1 MQKVSPSLMA
11 FKKNV
16 IKYRFVLLFI
26 AVGVLFLPQIQ
37 PTGEEAPDF
46 VYFFGR
52 FHPLIIHFPIVL
64 VFLVLVFEVLKH
76 FKIGPVSANLI
87 GFILAIALLG
97 SLVAVGL
104 GFLLFYTGEYS
115 GDIMQQ
121 HLWGGVILTASLSM
135 ACFLFL
141 HNYQS
146 ASSGSYFA
154 YFSVLVFANV
164 ALFYTSHQG
173 GSLTHGSEF
182 LTEYLPSIHKQD
194 NDWVPK
200 PMEEMLVFEDMIIPI
215 MDKKCMSCHN
225 SNKTKGGLILTS
237 YEDILQG
244 GKSEHP
250 TLKPGDLGQSELY
263 QRVMLPR
270 DDDKHM
276 PPDGK
281 VPLTQEEVTLL
292 EWWITNGAE
301 PELLV
306 QEAAQDPKM
315 QPFITTFISDLETQR
330 KARYMQQKEL
340 ESMIVS
346 VSSGNR
352 YKLSLDE
359 FGDGKIALS
368 MSFPPTSFEDNDLID
383 LQPLFPQI
391 SKASMVSSN
400 ITDDALYYVAQ
411 MSSLRELYL
420 QQTKINGSG
429 LVFLGNLSKLQ
440 LLDLSK
446 TAIED
451 GHLLHVLKIESLQDL
466 YLNST
471 QVSTEVIK
479 AIQVNRPDMTIH
491 LERGNLF

>member
-1 MQKVSPSLMA
+1 
-11 FKKNV
+11 
-16 IKYRFVLLFI
+16 
-26 AVGVLFLPQIQ
+26 
-37 PTGEEAPDF
+37 
-46 VYFFGR
+46 R

-64 VFLVLVFEVLKH
+64 VFLVLLFELLRG
-76 FKIGPVSANLI
+76 FRIIIIPTSLI

-97 SLVAVGL
+97 SLVALGL

-115 GDIMQQ
+115 GNIMQQ
-121 HLWGGVILTASLSM
+121 HLWGGVILTASLAL

-146 ASSGSYFA
+146 RSSGSYIS

-182 LTEYLPSIHKQD
+182 LTEYLPSINKQD
-194 NDWVPK
+194 VDWEPK

-225 SNKTKGGLILTS
+225 ANKTKGGLVLTS
-237 YEDILQG
+237 YEEILKG

-250 TLKPGDLGQSELY
+250 TLKPGDLGQSEMY

-270 DDDKHM
+270 DDEKHM

-281 VPLTQEEVTLL
+281 VPLSQEEITLL
-292 EWWITNGAE
+292 EWWIINGAE

-306 QEAAQDPKM
+306 QEAAQDTQI
-315 QPFITTFISDLETQR
+315 QPFITAFITDLENQR
-330 KARYMQQKEL
+330 KARYMQKREL

-352 YKLSLDE
+352 YKLGLDE
-359 FGDGKIALS
+359 FGDGRIALS
-368 MSFPPTSFEDNDLID
+368 MAFPPTSFEDNDLMD

-391 SKASMVSSN
+391 SKASLVASN
-400 ITDDALYYVAQ
+400 ITDDALYYIGQ

-420 QQTKINGSG
+420 QQTQLNGSG
-429 LVFLGNLSKLQ
+429 LVFLGNLPNLQ

-451 GHLLHVLKIESLQDL
+451 GHLLHVLKIGSLQEL

-471 QVSTEVIK
+471 QVSQEVIK
-479 AIQVNRPDMTIH
+479 AIQVNRPDITIH
-491 LERGNLF
+491 LERGNFF

>member
-1 MQKVSPSLMA
+1 MQKVSPSFMA

-64 VFLVLVFEVLKH
+64 VFLVLVFELLKR
-76 FKIGPVSANLI
+76 FNIGAVSANLT
-87 GFILAIALLG
+87 GSILAIALLG

-121 HLWGGVILTASLSM
+121 HLWGGVILTASLAL

-141 HNYQS
+141 HNYKS
-146 ASSGSYFA
+146 ESSGSYLS
-154 YFSVLVFANV
+154 YLSVLVFANV
-164 ALFYTSHQG
+164 ALIYTSHQG

-182 LTEYLPSIHKQD
+182 LTEYMPSLNEPE
-194 NDWVPK
+194 NDWEPK

-270 DDDKHM
+270 DDEKHM

-281 VPLTQEEVTLL
+281 VPLSHEEITLL
-292 EWWITNGAE
+292 EWWISNGAE

-306 QEAAQDPKM
+306 QEAAQDPQM
-315 QPFITTFISDLETQR
+315 QPFITTFITDLENQR

-359 FGDGKIALS
+359 FGDGRIALS
-368 MSFPPTSFEDNDLID
+368 MAFPPTSFEDNDLMD

-391 SKASMVSSN
+391 SKASMVASN
-400 ITDDALYYVAQ
+400 ITDDALYYIGQ

-429 LVFLGNLSKLQ
+429 LVFLGNLPKLQ

-446 TAIED
+446 SAIED
-451 GHLLHVLKIESLQDL
+451 GHLLHVLKIGSLQEL

-471 QVSTEVIK
+471 QVSPEVIK
-479 AIQVNRPDMTIH
+479 AIQVNRPDVTIH
-491 LERGNLF
+491 LERGNFF